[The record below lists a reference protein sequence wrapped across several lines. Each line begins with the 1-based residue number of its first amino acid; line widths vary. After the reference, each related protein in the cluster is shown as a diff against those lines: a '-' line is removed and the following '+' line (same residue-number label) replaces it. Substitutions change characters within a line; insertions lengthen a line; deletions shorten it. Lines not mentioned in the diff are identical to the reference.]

1 MVRFHLIPLHSH
13 NLSFVWICVCVHV
26 WERDMREFPVHCC
39 RHTNHSRVNP
49 AMHDGIMTL
58 FPPPWPRAV
67 SVCFMCCLREMF
79 AYTNSAYRG
88 NLSCVLARMPIS
100 IATQSQRKRE
110 RGFEQTSRLLHHP
123 CHSIATM
130 SIWSRPLKTLINWK
144 WVLQGH
150 DGRRFSAQIVKIIW
164 LNDQSQQVSLC

>member
-1 MVRFHLIPLHSH
+1 MCLCACVRERHERIPCSL
-13 NLSFVWICVCVHV
+13 LSAYEPFTSESCHAWWHY
-26 WERDMREFPVHCC
+26 DPFP
-39 RHTNHSRVNP
+39 TTMAS
-49 AMHDGIMTL
+49 GSL
-58 FPPPWPRAV
+58 

-88 NLSCVLARMPIS
+88 SLSCVLARMPIS